1 MTSWEHDSIQEYLSH
16 SLNLLD
22 ILNSISS
29 ALASLSQSRLALSH
43 ALTLVINGSPSS
55 AVVDRLSTTTQLRN
69 FSDKVNDRE
78 EKGDGEVKNRSL
90 CEKEAIIHEALLEMK
105 SVGFWVSSIV
115 LACLSGDSKAY
126 LELEESARRPGSMA
140 CLTGIDTIM
149 WGFVKEK
156 EIVAKEV
163 KDLNDSAAK
172 LAAEISSNRGGGV
185 MEAVEMQRK
194 LDLLDKLVD
203 GLTKDVDRLFSDI
216 LATRNELLRCFRI

>member
-1 MTSWEHDSIQEYLSH
+1 
-16 SLNLLD
+16 
-22 ILNSISS
+22 
-29 ALASLSQSRLALSH
+29 
-43 ALTLVINGSPSS
+43 
-55 AVVDRLSTTTQLRN
+55 
-69 FSDKVNDRE
+69 
-78 EKGDGEVKNRSL
+78 
-90 CEKEAIIHEALLEMK
+90 MK
-105 SVGFWVSSIV
+105 SVDFWVSSIV

-163 KDLNDSAAK
+163 EDLNDSAAK

-185 MEAVEMQRK
+185 MEAVDMQRK
-194 LDLLDKLVD
+194 LDVLDKLVD

-216 LATRNELLRCFRI
+216 LATRNELLRCGSVGGGGQVLGWKPAAGVGWSRRSGRVCEDL